1 MMMEYIG
8 NHRALKGG
16 QKSMEQK
23 LRQLKRWKEQHHK
36 TLIIAAAII
45 FLIAAFAFF
54 VLNGKSGTIP
64 ESKAGGNG
72 AVQETSLDGDGGE
85 VQESVPSKV
94 FVDIAGAVKKPGVY
108 EVDASARMFEV
119 VDRAGG
125 LTKEADT
132 SLMNLAERVSDG
144 MKIVIPA
151 KGTAV
156 SNAPGQYS
164 VPGENGN
171 DRETAGNSSQA
182 AGNGAACGS
191 GSQNSNLVNINQAD
205 LLQLQKING
214 VGPVTAEAIKAYR
227 EEHGLFQK
235 KEDLKKVRG
244 IGDKTFEKIKDQITL

>member
-1 MMMEYIG
+1 
-8 NHRALKGG
+8 
-16 QKSMEQK
+16 MEQK
-23 LRQLKRWKEQHHK
+23 IRQLKRWKQQHHK
-36 TLIIAAAII
+36 TLIITAAII

-64 ESKAGGNG
+64 ESKAGGNN
-72 AVQETSLDGDGGE
+72 AVQETSLEGDGE
-85 VQESVPSKV
+85 EMKESATSKV

-108 EVDASARMFEV
+108 EVDANVRMFEV
-119 VDRAGG
+119 VDKAGG

-144 MKIVIPA
+144 MKIVIPS

-156 SNAPGQYS
+156 SNAPDQYS
-164 VPGENGN
+164 VPGQSGSGGSSDGN
-171 DRETAGNSSQA
+171 AARSSSS
-182 AGNGAACGS
+182 GGL
-191 GSQNSNLVNINQAD
+191 GSQNSDLVNINQAD

-244 IGDKTFEKIKDQITL
+244 IGDKTFEKIKDHITL

>member
-1 MMMEYIG
+1 
-8 NHRALKGG
+8 
-16 QKSMEQK
+16 MEQK
-23 LRQLKRWKEQHHK
+23 LRQLKRWKDQHHK
-36 TLIIAAAII
+36 MLIITAAII
-45 FLIAAFAFF
+45 FMVAAFAFY

-64 ESKAGGNG
+64 ESKAGEST
-72 AVQETSLDGDGGE
+72 VQEISLEGDGSGM
-85 VQESVPSKV
+85 QEDAPSKV

-119 VDRAGG
+119 VDEAGG

-144 MKIVIPA
+144 MKIVIPS

-156 SNAPGQYS
+156 SNAADEYS
-164 VPGENGN
+164 VPGQSGNGGAA
-171 DRETAGNSSQA
+171 DGNSAQGG
-182 AGNGAACGS
+182 AGANSAGAS